1 MSINLREDLAML
13 PEDLARNPIN
23 VPLIWAEIQQEIR
36 EALAVE
42 PALASYYQATI
53 LNHARFSDA
62 IAYHLAN
69 LLATPSLGAM
79 TLQALFEEA
88 LQTETHLEKS
98 MMRDI
103 RAHRERDPACD
114 KLYIPF
120 LFFKGFQALSSWRI
134 AHWLWQ
140 QGRRPL
146 ALFLQHQISQVFA
159 VDIHPGA
166 VIGAGIMIDHATGVV
181 IGETAII
188 DDNVSMLH
196 AVTLGG
202 SGATRAR
209 RHPHIKQGVLI
220 GAGAKLLGNIV
231 VGEGAKIG
239 AGSVVLES
247 VDTHTTVAGVPAKP
261 IGRPRVAEPARDM
274 NHNLDDP
281 ILDL

>member
-1 MSINLREDLAML
+1 ML
-13 PEDLARNPIN
+13 PEALTRNPIN
-23 VPLIWAEIQQEIR
+23 IPLIWAEIHREIR
-36 EALAVE
+36 DALVSE
-42 PALASYYQATI
+42 PSLSSYYQATV

-62 IAYHLAN
+62 IAHHLAN
-69 LLATPSLGAM
+69 LLASPSLGAM
-79 TLQALFEEA
+79 TLQELFTEA
-88 LQTETHLEKS
+88 LQVDAQLEKS

-114 KLYIPF
+114 KFYIPF
-120 LFFKGFQALSSWRI
+120 LFFKGFQALASWRI

-166 VIGAGIMIDHATGVV
+166 SIGAGIMIDHATGVV

-188 DDNVSMLH
+188 EDNVSMLH

-202 SGATRAR
+202 SGATRSR
-209 RHPHIKQGVLI
+209 RHPHVKQGVLI
-220 GAGAKLLGNIV
+220 GVGAKLLGNIEI
-231 VGEGAKIG
+231 GEGAKIG

-247 VDTHTTVAGVPAKP
+247 VDPRTTVAGVPAKP
-261 IGRPRVAEPARDM
+261 VGRPRVAEPAREMD
-274 NHNLDDP
+274 HNLDDP

>member
-1 MSINLREDLAML
+1 ML
-13 PEDLARNPIN
+13 PEALTRNPIN
-23 VPLIWAEIQQEIR
+23 IPLIWAEIHREIR
-36 EALAVE
+36 DALVSE
-42 PALASYYQATI
+42 PSLSSYYQATV

-62 IAYHLAN
+62 IAHHLAN
-69 LLATPSLGAM
+69 LLASPSLGAM
-79 TLQALFEEA
+79 TLQELFTEA
-88 LQTETHLEKS
+88 LQVDAQLEKS

-103 RAHRERDPACD
+103 RAHRERDPACN
-114 KLYIPF
+114 KFYIPF
-120 LFFKGFQALSSWRI
+120 LFFKGFQALASWRI

-166 VIGAGIMIDHATGVV
+166 SIGAGIMIDHATGVV

-188 DDNVSMLH
+188 EDNVSMLH

-209 RHPHIKQGVLI
+209 RHPHVKQGVLI
-220 GAGAKLLGNIV
+220 GVGAKLLGNIEI
-231 VGEGAKIG
+231 GEGAKIG

-247 VDTHTTVAGVPAKP
+247 VDPRTTVAGVPAKP
-261 IGRPRVAEPARDM
+261 VGRPRVAEPAREMD
-274 NHNLDDP
+274 HNLDDP